1 MLAYILV
8 AAVIAARIVFRPLA
22 FAPVGPALLFFGAY
36 MPRRWMWVPL
46 ALLAATDVYL
56 TRSSYGYPFTADAL
70 VSWAWYAAVLWAG
83 GTLLKGRVR
92 PLRVGATTLAASIS
106 FFLASNFAVWAVW
119 NMYPKT
125 LGGLVACYV
134 AALPFFRNQFASD
147 MLFAA
152 AMFAAPLAIQALR
165 PAAAKDHLHAA

>member
-1 MLAYILV
+1 MLAYLLIL
-8 AAVIAARIVFRPLA
+8 AVIVARIVFRPLA

-36 MPRRWMWVPL
+36 VPRKWMWAPL
-46 ALLAATDVYL
+46 VALAATDVYL

-70 VSWAWYAAVLWAG
+70 VSWVWYAAVLWAG
-83 GTLLKGRVR
+83 SALLKGRIR
-92 PLRVGATTLAASIS
+92 PLRVGAVTLAASIA

-125 LGGLVACYV
+125 LAGLMACYV

-147 MLFAA
+147 MIFAA
-152 AMFAAPLAIQALR
+152 VMFAL
-165 PAAAKDHLHAA
+165 PAAVAALHPHSDPLKTA